1 MHIKFCKSLIG
12 IHRISTNFAVLSEL
26 GRFPIHFDILKA
38 MLSYW
43 HRLENLDPDCSS
55 LLKNAFV
62 ESKYLF
68 HMKCPSWC
76 SSLQVMVSNIQGVE
90 SLPSVRSYKLKDTI
104 KKILSEYYLK
114 CWHSD
119 WNLHSS
125 KKLRCYQGRIQDLWL
140 GGAWVGEGSGDRLR
154 SPVGQGQSPGSGPR
168 GQSPLEALGGWGITD
183 IYLKD
188 NFEPTTPFLSNQKNL
203 T

>member
-1 MHIKFCKSLIG
+1 MCEKMHIKFCKSLLG
-12 IHRISTNFAVLSEL
+12 IHRTSTNFAVLSEL

-43 HRLENLDPDCSS
+43 HRLENLVPDCWS

-68 HMKCPSWC
+68 HMKCPSWYG
-76 SSLQVMVSNIQGVE
+76 SLQVMVSNIQGVE
-90 SLPSVRSYKLKDTI
+90 SLPSVRSYKLNDTI

-125 KKLRCYQGRIQDLWL
+125 
-140 GGAWVGEGSGDRLR
+140 
-154 SPVGQGQSPGSGPR
+154 
-168 GQSPLEALGGWGITD
+168 
-183 IYLKD
+183 
-188 NFEPTTPFLSNQKNL
+188 FFMFPFKRRERKQFWMR
-203 T
+203 